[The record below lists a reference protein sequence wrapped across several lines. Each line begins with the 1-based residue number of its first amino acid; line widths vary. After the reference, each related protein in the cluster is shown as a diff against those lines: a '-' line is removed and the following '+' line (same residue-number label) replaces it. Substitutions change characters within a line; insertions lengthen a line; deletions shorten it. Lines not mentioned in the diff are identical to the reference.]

1 MKTIVDL
8 SHTKGIYFI
17 HHLKRWKLVDISP
30 NTIQGFDNVICINS
44 ITRHWKVVSS
54 PSLMIDSIDIIPSI
68 DRLSL
73 QILQGNIECLL
84 SFCLYAFLEKRLT
97 LKAKLLLYIISNIL
111 TTIAWNR
118 IRKDH
123 FQCTRQAFLSIQ
135 YNDKVLI

>member
-17 HHLKRWKLVDISP
+17 HHLKRWKPADISP
-30 NTIQGFDNVICINS
+30 NTIQGFDNVIRINS

-68 DRLSL
+68 NRLSL

-84 SFCLYAFLEKRLT
+84 SFCPCAFPEKRPT
-97 LKAKLLLYIISNIL
+97 LKAKLLLYIISNML

-118 IRKDH
+118 IRKDL
-123 FQCTRQAFLSIQ
+123 F
-135 YNDKVLI
+135 